1 MNVYLRCRTTQ
12 LNNNQS
18 LLEHK
23 ILQNLQNQLKKN
35 QCNCKEV
42 DNKVLHYKEHRDHN
56 NNLEEDQEQVHQIIN
71 NKHKEN
77 LLKIEFIRVRLI
89 GEMQSKGK
97 CKGYIKSMEL
107 IDIRI

>member
-56 NNLEEDQEQVHQIIN
+56 NNLEEDQEQVHKIIN
-71 NKHKEN
+71 NKQN
-77 LLKIEFIRVRLI
+77 QWKIESTRVKLI
-89 GEMQSKGK
+89 VEMQSKGK
-97 CKGYIKSMEL
+97 FKDFTKNMEL
-107 IDIRI
+107 IDM